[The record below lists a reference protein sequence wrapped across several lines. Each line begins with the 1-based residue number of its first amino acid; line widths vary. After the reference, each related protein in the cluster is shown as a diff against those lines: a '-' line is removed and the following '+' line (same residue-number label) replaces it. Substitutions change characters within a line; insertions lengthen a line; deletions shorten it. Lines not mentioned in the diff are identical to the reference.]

1 MDIRRDTLAHSRTQ
15 EVTHGFQKAI
25 ARWKAHII
33 LYFDLWQVKE
43 KKKAIGALEMHF
55 RILQR

>member
-1 MDIRRDTLAHSRTQ
+1 MDGERDTLAHSRTQ

-25 ARWKAHII
+25 ARWKAHIN
-33 LYFDLWQVKE
+33 LYFDLRQVR
-43 KKKAIGALEMHF
+43 KKKTIGALEMHF